1 VRKHL
6 TKSQRQHV
14 YEKYN
19 GHCAYCGCELDIKD
33 MQVDH
38 IKSDYLGGESD
49 MSNYNPACRMCN
61 FYKSTMPIEKF
72 REQIGLLVD
81 RLHEFFIFSLA
92 KKYGLIEIKQ
102 KEIKFYFEEEHEKKS
117 QTHRYYLMQRPP
129 GPGCQPNEGIVNID
143 YTTGR
148 LDGHIVWGSVDYNRK
163 LTPSYRKRVKS
174 KNIKELVLIERR

>member
-1 VRKHL
+1 MRKHL

-38 IKSDYLGGESD
+38 IKSDYLGGELDSV
-49 MSNYNPACRMCN
+49 
-61 FYKSTMPIEKF
+61 KF
-72 REQIGLLVD
+72 L
-81 RLHEFFIFSLA
+81 
-92 KKYGLIEIKQ
+92 
-102 KEIKFYFEEEHEKKS
+102 
-117 QTHRYYLMQRPP
+117 
-129 GPGCQPNEGIVNID
+129 
-143 YTTGR
+143 
-148 LDGHIVWGSVDYNRK
+148 